1 MRKSRERKSW
11 KVQKVGKQD
20 KHGRERDKP
29 QTLEKKT
36 SKIILKREN
45 LRGIK
50 RHLLESL
57 GGDESRKKTV
67 K

>member
-57 GGDESRKKTV
+57 GRDESRKKQ
-67 K
+67 

>member
-1 MRKSRERKSW
+1 MKSRERKSW

-20 KHGRERDKP
+20 KHGRERDKSH
-29 QTLEKKT
+29 TLEKKT

-50 RHLLESL
+50 RHLLESW
-57 GGDESRKKTV
+57 GGEAEKNSKIK
-67 K
+67 